1 MKISNSREENR
12 QEAEN
17 SRTGDLL
24 LEVIALAMT
33 TSAHDLS
40 LPSMMITKPMSL
52 SMSATSVDT

>member
-1 MKISNSREENR
+1 MKISNSKGENR

-24 LEVIALAMT
+24 LEVIALAMI

-52 SMSATSVDT
+52 STSATSVDT